1 MIKRMI
7 LTSLIV
13 TFTVTC
19 LFAQGL
25 VKTGGFARLTG
36 MGGNP
41 YVMDPFFNTINPAWN
56 SVYDNFILGDLGSA
70 AGSPFSAG
78 GFGQYLS
85 GSFRVGQNWT
95 LGGILARNDFNGMS
109 IALLDP
115 GSNNSLGIPFP
126 GVVSSVNLVRG
137 PGSVVPLDNNV
148 ELIGTF
154 SFGNTAL
161 GLGIAYAST
170 TNNFTPATGTSSE
183 GSASQLGFNLGIVTD
198 ITSGITLDIGGS
210 FVMPSASYKLST
222 DNETAASQTIIL
234 INGRA
239 FWNINQKLQFV
250 PILVFASAS
259 GTVDTGM
266 TSTGSSDLISFS
278 SIGFGGGLN
287 YQVGDFL
294 LAGGVIFS
302 TNSQTIPAIQG
313 LSPEQSNSATIFPLW
328 NFGVEWNLLD
338 WLVGRFGY
346 VAISGSATVEE
357 PTPPLPSTSLDESVF
372 SFFGTPQR
380 GATVGVGFRFGDFSL
395 DATVN
400 EDVLRQ
406 GFNNIGGGGASFAYL
421 TASYAMP

>member
-7 LTSLIV
+7 ITSLIV

-115 GSNNSLGIPFP
+115 GSNSSIGLPFP

-170 TNNFTPATGTSSE
+170 TNDFTPATGTSSE
-183 GSASQLGFNLGIVTD
+183 GSASQLGFNLGIVSD
-198 ITSGITLDIGGS
+198 ITSSITLDIGGS

-222 DNETAASQTIIL
+222 DNETAASQTIIM

-250 PILVFASAS
+250 PIIVFASAS
-259 GTVDTGM
+259 GTLDSGI
-266 TSTGSSDLISFS
+266 TSTGSSDLPSFS
-278 SIGFGGGLN
+278 SIGAGGGLN

-294 LAGGVIFS
+294 LAGGVMFS
-302 TNSQTIPAIQG
+302 TNSQTIASTTT
-313 LSPEQSNSATIFPLW
+313 SPELSNTATIFPIW
-328 NFGVEWNLLD
+328 NFGVEWTLLD
-338 WLVGRFGY
+338 WLIGRFGY
-346 VAISGSATVEE
+346 VAFTGSLSQEQVGATV
-357 PTPPLPSTSLDESVF
+357 TSVDEFVNT
-372 SFFGTPQR
+372 FFAAPQR
-380 GATVGVGFRFGDFSL
+380 GATLGVGFRFGDFSL

-406 GFNNIGGGGASFAYL
+406 GFNVVGGGGASFAYL